1 MNVPAIKVWN
11 MDYSFIVRNY
21 LNPKLWQK
29 VWTLF
34 AFKDYVIT
42 LQLSSINTKKCRIEF
57 EIALKDNASISS
69 FNEVWESVYYS
80 IKSNDVGFLI
90 KSING
95 TIYRLIKRYEV
106 YYILETL
113 EVYKNAEEQA
123 EIERETLTQI
133 ANEFLDSMDV
143 TSDELRELYIDAYV
157 ESNAKSCE
165 LIGDLRTAYEFHLC
179 PNLYLTFLESI
190 GEKEKYQ
197 EVLNHLEANETE
209 NVLKEIKEYQKYT
222 ETDEYI
228 EEMRAELH
236 AI

>member
-11 MDYSFIVRNY
+11 MDYSFIVKNY

-42 LQLSSINTKKCRIEF
+42 LQLSSIDTKKCRIEF
-57 EIALKDNASISS
+57 EIVLKDNASTSV
-69 FNEVWESVYYS
+69 FNRAWESVHYS

-95 TIYRLIKRYEV
+95 TIYRLIMRYET
-106 YYILETL
+106 YYIFETL
-113 EVYKNAEEQA
+113 EVYKNAIEQA
-123 EIERETLTQI
+123 ENERETLTQI

-143 TSDELRELYIDAYV
+143 TSDELRELYIDAYI
-157 ESNAKSCE
+157 ESNAKGND
-165 LIGDLRTAYEFHLC
+165 LINDLRLAYTFHLC
-179 PNLYLTFLESI
+179 PDLYLTFLESI

-197 EVLNHLEANETE
+197 AVLNHLEENEAE
-209 NVLKEIKEYQKYT
+209 EVLKEIKEYQKYT